1 MYRWL
6 PVFFSCHQRKDRSFY
21 YRGFQFPICARCTGI
36 LFGFLLSPI
45 LVMSFAPPVW
55 MYVLLLL
62 PLLIDGMIQKFSVY
76 ESNNPTRLI
85 TGIFFGI
92 ACAGLLLLFL
102 VYGFTQGYQIGKKL
116 QGWQSYSINASLTFS
131 SSPGTIRSLKRNRQS
146 SSNHIGKFVSQ
157 TLLCRLN
164 DTPFPR
170 SGSSFVKSS
179 SDGAPGATSGASNVS
194 ISIRFRPS
202 ELLRSEERRVGKEC
216 RSRWSPYH

>member
-1 MYRWL
+1 MLLKRLFYIFVNFSYRWL

-36 LFGFLLSPI
+36 LFGFLLSPF
-45 LVMSFAPPVW
+45 LAMSFAPPVW

-102 VYGFTQGYQIGKKL
+102 VHGFTQGYQIGKKL
-116 QGWQSYSINASLTFS
+116 QG
-131 SSPGTIRSLKRNRQS
+131 
-146 SSNHIGKFVSQ
+146 
-157 TLLCRLN
+157 
-164 DTPFPR
+164 
-170 SGSSFVKSS
+170 
-179 SDGAPGATSGASNVS
+179 
-194 ISIRFRPS
+194 
-202 ELLRSEERRVGKEC
+202 
-216 RSRWSPYH
+216 